1 MGLFYA
7 NDLPNLVKAMAK
19 MFGDNTKLY
28 SNISTLAD
36 CEALQDDLNK
46 LAVWAK
52 IWLLNFNATKCV
64 VLKIRPSLNYAYTSN
79 GEILE
84 VVKEQK
90 DLGIT
95 ICENLKP
102 SSHIKYITTKVNQH
116 IGLIKQCFKSR
127 SEKIIKTI

>member
-7 NDLPNLVKAMAK
+7 NDLPNSVKAMAK

-64 VLKIRPSLNYAYTSN
+64 VLKIRQSLNYAYTSN

-95 ICENLKP
+95 IM
-102 SSHIKYITTKVNQH
+102 
-116 IGLIKQCFKSR
+116 
-127 SEKIIKTI
+127 